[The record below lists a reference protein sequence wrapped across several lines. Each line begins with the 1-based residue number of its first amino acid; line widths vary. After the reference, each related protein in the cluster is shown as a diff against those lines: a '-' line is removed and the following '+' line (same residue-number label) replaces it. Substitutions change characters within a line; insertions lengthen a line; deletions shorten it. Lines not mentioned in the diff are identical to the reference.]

1 MSKILISDVT
11 LREGASRADISLSFK
26 EKIEIAKLLD
36 KLCVDIIEANSIK
49 DEKTDTLVLRTF
61 APLLKNSILACPVGQ
76 TEKEADRVYA
86 AISAAAK
93 PRLVVSLPV
102 SAVQMEYIC
111 HKKPE
116 MMLELISS
124 LTAHCVKLCPDVEF
138 EALDATRSEMSFLAS
153 AISAAIN
160 AGAKTVT
167 LCDTS
172 GTMLPDEYAKMISQL
187 YSDAPELKNVVLGV
201 VCSNAL
207 DMANAC
213 VFEAIRCGAVQIK
226 TCASGKS
233 LTGLDSLMSA
243 IKVKGDVIGVTS
255 SVNTMV
261 IKHVTSQ
268 LLRLIDS
275 DNRGLSSN
283 DIDLGTTSH
292 SKVLLDSTA
301 DIAKVG
307 KAAASLGY
315 DLTEDDL
322 AKVYESF
329 ITVAEKKQ
337 VGTKELDTI
346 VANVAHQVPPTY
358 RIFRYVINTGNVIQ
372 STANIVLEKNGR
384 ELKSVSMGDGPIDAA
399 FLAIEQIVG
408 HHYELDDFQIQ
419 SVTEGREAM
428 GDALIK
434 LRSNG
439 KVYSGKG
446 VSTDIIGASIIA
458 YINAL
463 NKIVYEEKSI

>member
-1 MSKILISDVT
+1 MSKIIISDVT
-11 LREGASRADISLSFK
+11 LREGASRTDISLSFK

-36 KLCVDIIEANSIK
+36 KLCVDVIEANPIK
-49 DEKTDTLVLRTF
+49 DEKTDTLVLRTL
-61 APLLKNSILACPVGQ
+61 APLLKNSILACPAGLS
-76 TEKEADRVYA
+76 EKEADRAYA
-86 AISAAAK
+86 AISGASK
-93 PRLVVSLPV
+93 PRLIVSLPV

-111 HKKPE
+111 HKKPAK
-116 MMLELISS
+116 MLELIAS
-124 LTAHCVKLCPDVEF
+124 LTAYCVKLCPDVEF
-138 EALDATRSEMSFLAS
+138 AALDATRCETEFLIDAVK
-153 AISAAIN
+153 AAIK

-172 GTMLPDEYAKMISQL
+172 GTMLPDEFAKLIASL
-187 YSDAPELKNVVLGV
+187 YSGAPELRGVVLSV
-201 VCSNAL
+201 ECSNAL
-207 DMANAC
+207 NMANAC
-213 VFEAIRCGAVQIK
+213 AFAAIGEGATQIK
-226 TCASGKS
+226 TCTSGKA
-233 LTGLDSLMSA
+233 LPGLEQFMNA
-243 IKVKGDVIGVTS
+243 VKVKGDSIGITS

-261 IKHVTSQ
+261 IKHATSQ

-275 DNRGLSSN
+275 TRKELSPFDNELGSSAQ
-283 DIDLGTTSH
+283 

-301 DIAKVG
+301 DISKVG
-307 KAAASLGY
+307 KAVASLGY
-315 DLTEDDL
+315 ELSEDDL

-329 ITVAEKKQ
+329 VSVAGNKQ
-337 VGTKELDTI
+337 VGAKELDTI

-358 RIFRYVINTGNVIQ
+358 RIIRYVINAGNTIQ

-384 ELKSVSMGDGPIDAA
+384 ELKSVCMGDGPIDAA
-399 FLAIEQIVG
+399 FLTIEQIVG

-419 SVTEGREAM
+419 SVTEGREAL